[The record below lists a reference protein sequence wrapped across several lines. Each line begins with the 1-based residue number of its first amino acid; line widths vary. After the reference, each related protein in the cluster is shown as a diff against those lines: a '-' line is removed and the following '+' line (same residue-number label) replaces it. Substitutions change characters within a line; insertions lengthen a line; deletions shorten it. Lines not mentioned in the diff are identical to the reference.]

1 MTQTFVY
8 FDDCFKGHV
17 QSLDY
22 PECSDRVQN
31 IIELINKKEEFK
43 NIIIKQPNKIEQSL
57 ISAAHEEK
65 FVRETLARFPSDDQ
79 IVFLDQETPVSKGS
93 LDATLRAAGAG
104 IDAVDAI
111 MSNNIQNA
119 FCIVRPPGHHACY
132 DRSMGFCVFNNVA
145 IAAHYLINKY
155 KFKNIAIID
164 FDVHH
169 GNGTQDIF
177 YNNSKVTYY
186 STHQYPLYPG
196 TGDVNEIGVGNIVN
210 VPLTSGTNSDKYEQ
224 IFDERIVKNLEEQ

>member
-31 IIELINKKEEFK
+31 IIELINKEEFK

-93 LDATLRAAGAG
+93 MDATLKAAGAG

-111 MSNNIQNA
+111 MSNNIHNA

-132 DRSMGFCVFNNVA
+132 C
-145 IAAHYLINKY
+145 L
-155 KFKNIAIID
+155 
-164 FDVHH
+164 
-169 GNGTQDIF
+169 
-177 YNNSKVTYY
+177 
-186 STHQYPLYPG
+186 LY
-196 TGDVNEIGVGNIVN
+196 
-210 VPLTSGTNSDKYEQ
+210 TSPSPRDTA
-224 IFDERIVKNLEEQ
+224 

>member
-31 IIELINKKEEFK
+31 IIELINKEEFK
-43 NIIIKQPNKIEQSL
+43 NILIKQPNKIEQSL
-57 ISAAHEEK
+57 IIAAHEEK

-104 IDAVDAI
+104 IDAADAI
-111 MSNNIQNA
+111 MSNSSHNA

-145 IAAHYLINKY
+145 IAANYLINEY
-155 KFKNIAIID
+155 KFQNIAIID

-177 YNNSKVTYY
+177 YNNSKVFYY

-196 TGDVNEIGVGNIVN
+196 TGDVNEIGV
-210 VPLTSGTNSDKYEQ
+210 S
-224 IFDERIVKNLEEQ
+224 

>member
-22 PECSDRVQN
+22 PECSDRVKN
-31 IIELINKKEEFK
+31 IIELINKEEFK
-43 NIIIKQPNKIEQSL
+43 NIIIKQPNKIEKSL
-57 ISAAHEEK
+57 IYAAHEEK

-93 LDATLRAAGAG
+93 IDATLRAAGAG

-132 DRSMGFCVFNNVA
+132 DLS
-145 IAAHYLINKY
+145 LIH
-155 KFKNIAIID
+155 I
-164 FDVHH
+164 
-169 GNGTQDIF
+169 
-177 YNNSKVTYY
+177 
-186 STHQYPLYPG
+186 
-196 TGDVNEIGVGNIVN
+196 
-210 VPLTSGTNSDKYEQ
+210 
-224 IFDERIVKNLEEQ
+224 